1 MTASMC
7 GRPPLSQ
14 YLFTTM
20 HTKSMVNMSRD
31 LLPDKQAINFPEARA
46 ITMGHHYHDKPV
58 ASFLA
63 VASRV

>member
-1 MTASMC
+1 
-7 GRPPLSQ
+7 
-14 YLFTTM
+14 M